1 MMKLLG
7 KEGQAMLIAKYLFSM
22 MLPKVAYAMNLA
34 LFDVESSEFVAATI
48 RNAIRL
54 RRENKVKN
62 SRIISVNNVRRNY
75 LFCTQTS
82 KPAPALIEFRVWL
95 SKDLGLGNF
104 FHYK

>member
-7 KEGQAMLIAKYLFSM
+7 KEGQAMLIVKYLFSM

-54 RRENKVKN
+54 RRENKVK
-62 SRIISVNNVRRNY
+62 
-75 LFCTQTS
+75 QT
-82 KPAPALIEFRVWL
+82 AIR
-95 SKDLGLGNF
+95 
-104 FHYK
+104 

>member
-7 KEGQAMLIAKYLFSM
+7 KEGQAMLIVKYLFSM

-54 RRENKVKN
+54 RRENKVKPKRLK
-62 SRIISVNNVRRNY
+62 SGIGAA
-75 LFCTQTS
+75 
-82 KPAPALIEFRVWL
+82 K
-95 SKDLGLGNF
+95 
-104 FHYK
+104 YKNI

>member
-7 KEGQAMLIAKYLFSM
+7 KEGQAMLIVKYLFSM

-54 RRENKVKN
+54 RRENKVKQTAK
-62 SRIISVNNVRRNY
+62 RVVILP
-75 LFCTQTS
+75 LFHKTH
-82 KPAPALIEFRVWL
+82 EFPG
-95 SKDLGLGNF
+95 KNE
-104 FHYK
+104 